1 MFSLHVSQACV
12 QLLEKLVD
20 LCVGL
25 GQSGLFHLQSGDLLL
40 QLLHTFL

>member
-1 MFSLHVSQACV
+1 MFSLHVGQTCV

-25 GQSGLFHLQSGDLLL
+25 GQSGLFRLQSADLLL
-40 QLLHTFL
+40 ELLHTFL